1 MRATFEAELKYLKDE
16 LLLLGNLVE
25 QQIQG
30 AVESFKQRD
39 PQLSRTI
46 VEKDD
51 EVSEKRYMIEEQVLI
66 TIATQQP
73 MARDLRLLASILE
86 IAGELE
92 RIGDYAKGIAT
103 INIRM
108 GEEAL
113 LTPLVKIPMMA
124 EKCSSMLHR
133 AIQAFIQED
142 IEEANQ
148 IPREDD
154 EVDRLYEEVYSSM
167 MEKIVHD
174 ENAIQR
180 ANWILW
186 VAHNLERV
194 ADRVTNICERTIFTV
209 TGDMKE
215 IRSSDQ

>member
-25 QQIQG
+25 QQIRG
-30 AVESFKQRD
+30 AVDSFKNRD
-39 PQLSRTI
+39 ANASREI
-46 VEKDD
+46 VDTD
-51 EVSEKRYMIEEQVLI
+51 NRVNEKRYMIEEQVLI

-108 GEEAL
+108 GNEEL
-113 LTPLVKIPMMA
+113 LTPLIKIPMMA
-124 EKCSSMLHR
+124 EKCAGMLHR
-133 AIQAFIQED
+133 AINAFINED
-142 IEEANQ
+142 VDEAQ
-148 IPREDD
+148 LIPLEDD
-154 EVDRLYEEVYSSM
+154 EVDRLYNEVYDTM
-167 MEKIVHD
+167 MKFIVKD

-209 TGDMKE
+209 TGELKE

>member
-1 MRATFEAELKYLKDE
+1 
-16 LLLLGNLVE
+16 
-25 QQIQG
+25 
-30 AVESFKQRD
+30 
-39 PQLSRTI
+39 
-46 VEKDD
+46 
-51 EVSEKRYMIEEQVLI
+51 
-66 TIATQQP
+66 

-108 GEEAL
+108 GEEEL
-113 LTPLVKIPMMA
+113 LTPLIRIPMMA
-124 EKCSSMLHR
+124 EKCNSMLHR
-133 AIQAFIQED
+133 AVNAFINED
-142 IEEANQ
+142 IDEANL
-148 IPREDD
+148 IPNEDD
-154 EVDRLYEEVYSSM
+154 EVDRLYVEVYTTM
-167 MEKIVHD
+167 MKIIVKD
-174 ENAIQR
+174 ENVIQR

-209 TGDMKE
+209 TGELKE